1 MKRTKILL
9 LLVFWA
15 LTQKAFSQTD
25 QTIKAADQKSNKSA
39 TGGSTNIYNMDL
51 YTGTANVSI
60 PIFGYT
66 VDGLDLGV
74 SLSYNTKGV
83 KVDQIASSTG
93 LGWDLNGIG
102 YIQRDVHGTE
112 DECVIPA
119 ITPTDWE
126 PLSASNNQPRMQ
138 EQRGIWCTTDPS
150 ASNEQEYDVFT
161 AVFAGRTIKF
171 VVDFNRVGGPIAY
184 VSPKSEVKVTL
195 LFNDFFVG
203 AQNKHWVNA
212 NCPSC
217 TGPNID
223 SNLLSF
229 IITDEQGNRFYYS
242 PTDYTQQN
250 VRDIDSTIHMDYCNT
265 CSPSSPGGNSTNVNY
280 YPTTK
285 WSLTK
290 VESYSGATTTYTYT
304 TFPASYLAYRNNYV
318 MECSGF
324 TLYGGAAAPAFT
336 SLQTNTVSN
345 WTGQLSHISKIT
357 YPNGTTLTFNLD
369 NSRCDIPSI
378 PSLYSVE
385 IGNPY
390 PVVNKIIYQFN
401 YKYFTVP
408 FNNWTATEA
417 NYGPTTC
424 SAMQTGYGTVGSTYD
439 PSLGSTLMSVYSRLK
454 LVGITR
460 VGMDNTTTEPYY
472 SFSYNT
478 TTLAPRLLP
487 GQDWYGYYNNGYD
500 STLAGIGTGIP
511 RHTSMSGVTYGVDK
525 TPNFTYAQAGVLTEA
540 KNGQGGTTDFYYKDF
555 SLVPLKDSADQ
566 IYDIESRVQLGYL
579 PPIRSG
585 GYSGTWAIDP
595 DLQGGGCD
603 GLVLDKIITSDG
615 YNHDNDVTVKY
626 DYMGGERFYAGAY
639 YWVPDIFTDNT
650 LTTCA
655 QRFYFNHQ
663 LNPQELVHGSNHGFR
678 NVFVTTTGYGGQQLD
693 KIKYVFSGLYWSPT
707 QTNLRI
713 VGGIFNH
720 TMPRYKL
727 YDAFMGL
734 PMETTHYDPS
744 GNVLSDELNTY
755 GTHSYRWTDTFSN
768 GSSFNQNWRYP
779 NYDGYVRGYDFM
791 PADIYD
797 ETIYCALPNTS
808 NNPTIVS
815 LPVLT
820 QTTSTQYA
828 GSASQSTSVAYAYD
842 NVSFDN
848 VISETWTDSK
858 GSTIVK
864 KYDWDYFA
872 TPDGY
877 AVNDPDSL
885 QFVHGHTIVKDGVTI
900 SEDHAN
906 SMLSGPYVYTMPYLF
921 SIPGSTIHLGTYYL
935 NQAANVYSSSVD
947 PISGFSY
954 YKIKDYTK
962 FDAGNNAIETKFDIP
977 NTYASAIWDT
987 RIGKVSAQATNAQFT
1002 DIAYTSFEG
1011 TFTATPPGT
1020 SDYLKGNWEFDP
1032 TQVVL
1037 GTSMTGHYSFA
1048 MSPSNPSNIV
1058 RNVNPLPLNKQ
1069 YIISFWAKGNVPL
1082 VYTGAYPQTIPPT
1095 PIYTTLTP
1103 QTHAGVWT
1111 LYTGTVTG
1119 TQDDVYI
1126 IPQSGGPNLNID
1138 ELRLYPVGSKMDT
1151 YTYESLFGLNMHD
1164 DEHSNITF
1172 YDYDVFGRPFT
1183 VRDINGNII
1192 QLNKTV
1198 NQGIDN

>member
-1 MKRTKILL
+1 M
-9 LLVFWA
+9 
-15 LTQKAFSQTD
+15 QKTFGQTTD
-25 QTIKAADQKSNKSA
+25 NFKAADQKSNKSA
-39 TGGSTNIYNMDL
+39 TGGSGNIYNTDL
-51 YTGTANVSI
+51 YTGTASVNI
-60 PIFGYT
+60 PILGYN

-74 SLSYNTKGV
+74 SLSYGTKGV
-83 KVDQIASSTG
+83 KVDQIASSVG

-102 YIQRDVHGTE
+102 YIQREVHGME
-112 DECVIPA
+112 DEAVIPA
-119 ITPTDWE
+119 ITPVD
-126 PLSASNNQPRMQ
+126 QPTGSGNLARVP
-138 EQRGIWCTTDPS
+138 ETRGLWCTTDDAAVS
-150 ASNEQEYDVFT
+150 EKEYDVFT

-171 VVDFNRVGGPIAY
+171 LVDFSTAGGPVAY

-203 AQNKHWVNA
+203 AQNRHWVNA

-229 IITDEQGNRFYYS
+229 IITDEQGNQFYYS

-250 VRDIDSTIHMDYCNT
+250 VRDNDSTMHKNYCSA

-290 VESYSGATTTYTYT
+290 VITYTGATTTYTYT

-318 MECSGF
+318 QECSGF
-324 TLYGGAAAPAFT
+324 TLFSGAAAPAFT

-378 PSLYSVE
+378 PSLFSVE
-385 IGNPY
+385 VGSAY

-439 PSLGSTLMSVYSRLK
+439 PILGNTLMSVYSRLK

-487 GQDWYGYYNNGYD
+487 SQDWYGYYNNATDVTFG
-500 STLAGIGTGIP
+500 GIGTGIP
-511 RHTSMSGVTYGVDK
+511 YHTSMSGVSYGVDK
-525 TPNFTYAQAGVLTEA
+525 TPNFTYAQAGVLTEV

-566 IYDIESRVQLGYL
+566 IYDIESRVQSGYT

-603 GLVLDKIITSDG
+603 GLVLDKIVTYDG
-615 YNHDNDVTVKY
+615 YNHDNDITVKY
-626 DYMGGERFYAGAY
+626 DYFGGERFYAGAY
-639 YWVPDIFTDNT
+639 YWAPDIFTDNT
-650 LTTCA
+650 FTTCA

-678 NVFVTTTGYGGQQLD
+678 NVFVTTTGYSGQQLD
-693 KIKYVFSGLYWSPT
+693 KVKYVFSGLYWSSS

-720 TMPRYKL
+720 TMPRFKL

-734 PMETTHYDPS
+734 PLETTHYDPS
-744 GNVLSDELNTY
+744 GNITTDVSNTY
-755 GTHSYRWTDTFSN
+755 ATHNYNWISTVSNTSFFDQSWRCPGYTANGYNFVANAVTDNTLYAALSN
-768 GSSFNQNWRYP
+768 TSCYP
-779 NYDGYVRGYDFM
+779 TST
-791 PADIYD
+791 A
-797 ETIYCALPNTS
+797 ALPV
-808 NNPTIVS
+808 I
-815 LPVLT
+815 T
-820 QTTSTQYA
+820 QTITTQYSG
-828 GSASQSTSVAYAYD
+828 GSAQSTTVNYAYD
-842 NVSFDN
+842 SLNLDN
-848 VISETWTDSK
+848 IISETWTDSK

-864 KYDWDYFA
+864 THDWDYIN
-872 TPDGY
+872 TSGGYGVIDG
-877 AVNDPDSL
+877 NKF
-885 QFVHGHTIVKDGVTI
+885 QFLHGYTVTKDGTTI
-900 SEDHAN
+900 SRDHGYNAAV
-906 SMLSGPYVYTMPYLF
+906 STKTYTMPYYYG
-921 SIPGSTIHLGTYYL
+921 IPGSSINMLTYYL
-935 NQAANVYSSSVD
+935 CQATNVYASSID
-947 PISGFSY
+947 PVSGYSFS
-954 YKIKDYTK
+954 KTKDYTA
-962 FDAGNNAIETKFDIP
+962 FDAQNNVTETYYDIP
-977 NTYASAIWDT
+977 NMYNSAIWDT
-987 RIGKVSAQATNAQFT
+987 RIGKQVAAITNARFT

-1011 TFTATPPGT
+1011 NFSATPSGT

-1048 MSPSNPSNIV
+1048 MSASNPSNIV
-1058 RNVNPLPLNKQ
+1058 RNVNPLPMNKQ
-1069 YIISFWAKGNVPL
+1069 YVISFWAAGNVPL
-1082 VYTGAYPQTIPPT
+1082 VYTGAYPQTVPPT
-1095 PIYTTLTP
+1095 PVYTTLTP
-1103 QTHAGVWT
+1103 QMHSGIWT
-1111 LYTGTVTG
+1111 LYTGIVTG
-1119 TQDDVYI
+1119 TQDEVYI
-1126 IPQSGGPNLNID
+1126 VPQSGGPDLKID
-1138 ELRLYPVGSKMDT
+1138 ELRLYPVGSKMDS
-1151 YTYESLFGLNMHD
+1151 YTYEPLFGINSHD
-1164 DEHSNITF
+1164 DEHGNITF
-1172 YDYDVFGRPFT
+1172 YDFDVFGRLFT
-1183 VRDINGNII
+1183 TRDVQGNII
-1192 QLNKTV
+1192 KLNKTV
-1198 NQGIDN
+1198 NQGLDN